1 VYQHDLTRSVEDL
14 RTPLK
19 VILELDKRL
28 RGTLSGFMMP
38 AFVVDLPGGGG
49 KRLASTYDSYD
60 EATGVSVWS
69 APGLP
74 GAKGERK
81 YTYFDPSP
89 LPATAEELQLLR
101 TQQDLMHKHKS
112 TQAKDFLRDHE
123 EDDAAGQT
131 DSRVPTTTSGRAP
144 AVEMKAESTHTS
156 GPPNTILSATFTPTA
171 HPRGTISLQVA
182 PASIRPS
189 D

>member
-19 VILELDKRL
+19 VILKLDKHL

-49 KRLASTYDSYD
+49 KRLASTYESYD
-60 EATGVSVWS
+60 EDTGVSVWK

-74 GAKGERK
+74 GSKGERK

-89 LPATAEELQLLR
+89 LPATVEELQQLR

-123 EDDAAGQT
+123 DDEVVSQT
-131 DSRVPTTTSGRAP
+131 DSSVSAAVSGPAR
-144 AVEMKAESTHTS
+144 AVEMNVKPTHTS
-156 GPPNTILSATFTPTA
+156 GPPKTILSETVTPTA
-171 HPRGTISLQVA
+171 QASSTISLQAA
-182 PASIRPS
+182 PSSDCASA
-189 D
+189 